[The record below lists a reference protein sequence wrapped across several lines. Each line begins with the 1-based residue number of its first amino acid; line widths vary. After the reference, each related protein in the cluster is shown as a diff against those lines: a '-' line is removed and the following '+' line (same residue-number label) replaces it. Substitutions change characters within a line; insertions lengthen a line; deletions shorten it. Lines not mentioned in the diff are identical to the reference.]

1 MRTPNILF
9 SGLALLLLVGAAP
22 DPEPAS
28 GRYKLTPVEGGTL
41 VTETMTK
48 QQPQYAPV
56 RLIQSAVGV
65 PDRGAHLRESM
76 RATLDALAETLE
88 PAHQV

>member
-1 MRTPNILF
+1 VAWPSLSTW
-9 SGLALLLLVGAAP
+9 SY
-22 DPEPAS
+22 E
-28 GRYKLTPVEGGTL
+28 LTPVEGGTL

-56 RLIQSAVGV
+56 RWIQSAVGV
-65 PDRGAHLRESM
+65 PDRGAHLREGM
-76 RATLDALAETLE
+76 RATLDALAEALE